1 MNNGMHLILSSI
13 FALPLFRQAWS
24 SYFDEHDIR
33 VIFYSALEAAPT
45 TKKANSEDMHDSDSL
60 DDTEKVLEE
69 IKRQQAGHNDDNLEI
84 SKSPS
89 KLNRFDALQ
98 IEDDSEEK
106 QQSEINI
113 TEEETASNEDEE
125 QEEDEEEDSSEEK
138 DEEEIEPIR
147 DEVLAYEKS
156 EASKRKNLSIVVNR
170 EELIH
175 LLKCLHVHKT
185 TIRENILTIG
195 MVSEG
200 NVLVAL
206 FSF

>member
-1 MNNGMHLILSSI
+1 M
-13 FALPLFRQAWS
+13 PLFRQAWS

-33 VIFYSALEAAPT
+33 VIFYSALESGPT
-45 TKKANSEDMHDSDSL
+45 TQRTKTNSEEMHDSDSL

-69 IKRQQAGHNDDNLEI
+69 IKRKQAGHNDDNLEI

-113 TEEETASNEDEE
+113 NEEETASNEDED
-125 QEEDEEEDSSEEK
+125 QEEDDEEEDSSAEE
-138 DEEEIEPIR
+138 DEDEIEPIR
-147 DEVLAYEKS
+147 DEVFAYEKT

-170 EELIH
+170 EELIY

-185 TIRENILTIG
+185 TIRENLLTIG
-195 MVSEG
+195 MVSG
-200 NVLVAL
+200 RKCPC
-206 FSF
+206 